1 MATKVLVTGA
11 TGNIGS
17 QLVQRLTAHDELAV
31 RVLVR
36 DEKKAAPLKE
46 AGAELVAG
54 TFEDAGAVRA
64 AVNGVD
70 TVVLITAPNANASD
84 QASAVLAAAKE
95 AGVRKIVRI
104 SALKADV
111 NGPTDNTRQH
121 GRTENEIKAS
131 GLTYTILRPHAF
143 MQNLFMAAE
152 SIANDG
158 KMHFGVG
165 NGKLGMIDVRDV
177 VDCTEKVVLSDEFDN
192 QIFELTE
199 PQSISYHEVAKT
211 LSEILGRTIE
221 YEPVP
226 PEAVEQSMREMG
238 IDDWFSQVMRDY
250 SRAFSEDWGDYT
262 TDVVEHMT
270 GGTSRSFAVFAREVF
285 APAIRQP
292 S

>member
-70 TVVLITAPNANASD
+70 TVVLITSPNANASD

-192 QIFELTE
+192 QIFELTG